1 MRIDF
6 IITELFVGGAER
18 CLTALAT
25 GMAELGDDVR
35 VFSIGSLPAEN
46 RQDGEQGALV
56 EKLQN
61 AGIEIV
67 SANAN
72 TIREAVPAYRQLRQW
87 LKESRPDVC
96 QTFLHHANVLGT
108 LAANSAGVRNR
119 VAGIRVAESKAVRC
133 VIEKFALRAST
144 SVICVSR
151 AVERFAVERLG
162 CPAAK
167 LLVIP
172 NGVDASHFSN
182 AEPFDWPQ
190 IGWPQNAVVTL
201 YVGRL
206 HQQKGIELLQSE
218 IDQLAPAGSNQ
229 RLLLVGDGP
238 LRSELETWAEERGP
252 QQVQLLGWRP
262 DIASLMA
269 GSRLIVLPSH
279 YEGMPNVILEAMAT
293 GKPVVCSRVEGSQEL
308 LKHDWDQQSFP
319 AGDGVQMARLASRYI
334 EQQDLAM
341 TAGARNQSLVSQH
354 HALTSMVADY
364 RSHYQ
369 KLMNR

>member
-18 CLTALAT
+18 CLTELAV
-25 GMAELGDDVR
+25 GMAELGDEVR
-35 VFSIGSLPAEN
+35 VFSIGSLP
-46 RQDGEQGALV
+46 DGGPNDGGRGALL
-56 EKLQN
+56 EKLQCAGVEVASGN
-61 AGIEIV
+61 ADANRECV
-67 SANAN
+67 S
-72 TIREAVPAYRQLRQW
+72 AYRQLRQW
-87 LKESRPDVC
+87 LKESKPDVC

-108 LAANSAGVRNR
+108 LAAKSAGVRNR

-133 VIEKFALRAST
+133 TIEKFALKAST

-151 AVERFAVERLG
+151 AVERFAAKRLG

-167 LLVIP
+167 LMVIP
-172 NGVDASHFSN
+172 NGVDAGRFSN

-201 YVGRL
+201 FVGRL

-218 IDQLAPAGSNQ
+218 IDQLAPNGSNQ

-238 LRSELETWAEERGP
+238 LRSELKTWAEELGP

-279 YEGMPNVILEAMAT
+279 YEGMPNVILEAMAA

-319 AGDGVQMARLASRYI
+319 AGDGVQMARLASRYL
-334 EQQDLAM
+334 EQQDLAL
-341 TAGARNQSLVSQH
+341 TAGTRNQSLVSQH
-354 HALTSMVADY
+354 HTLGTMVKHY
-364 RSHYQ
+364 RSHYR
-369 KLMNR
+369 KILDR

>member
-6 IITELFVGGAER
+6 IITELFVGGAEH

-25 GMAELGDDVR
+25 GMAEQGDDVR
-35 VFSIGSLPAEN
+35 VFSIGSLPERN
-46 RQDGEQGALV
+46 RQDALV
-56 EKLQN
+56 EKLRK
-61 AGIEIV
+61 ADIEIT

-72 TIREAVPAYRQLRQW
+72 TGREAVSAYRQLRQW
-87 LKESRPDVC
+87 LKESRPDIC

-108 LAANSAGVRNR
+108 LAAKSAGVQHR
-119 VAGIRVAESKAVRC
+119 VAGIRVAESKAFRC
-133 VIEKFALRAST
+133 AIEKFALRAST
-144 SVICVSR
+144 TVICVSR
-151 AVERFAVERLG
+151 AVERFAAERLG

-172 NGVDASHFSN
+172 NGVDAGHFSN
-182 AEPFDWPQ
+182 AEPYHWPD
-190 IGWPQNAVVTL
+190 IGWPQNAIVTL
-201 YVGRL
+201 YAGRL
-206 HQQKGIELLQSE
+206 HPQKGIELLQAE
-218 IDQLAPAGSNQ
+218 IDQLAPVGSNQ

-238 LRSELETWAEERGP
+238 LRSELETWAEKRGP

-269 GSRLIVLPSH
+269 ASRLIVLPSH
-279 YEGMPNVILEAMAT
+279 YEGMPNVILEAMAA

-341 TAGARNQSLVSQH
+341 TAGAGNQSLVRQH
-354 HALTSMVADY
+354 HALASMVAEY

-369 KLMNR
+369 ELLNR